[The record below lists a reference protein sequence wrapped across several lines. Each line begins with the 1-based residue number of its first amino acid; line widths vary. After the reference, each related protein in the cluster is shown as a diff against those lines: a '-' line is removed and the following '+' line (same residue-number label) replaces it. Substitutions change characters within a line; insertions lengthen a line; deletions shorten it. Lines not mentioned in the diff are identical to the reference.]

1 MLSIF
6 SKQNAEHK
14 RLVKTLKGRPLDPA
28 ELAELNDL
36 LRTDHGTVDEGLL
49 SEVLDISEKL
59 LLESHDEKLHALL
72 TEIHRSAN
80 WEIQSRYRAT

>member
-6 SKQNAEHK
+6 SKQNTEHK
-14 RLVKTLKGRPLDPA
+14 RLVKALKVRPLDPA
-28 ELAELNDL
+28 VITELNDL
-36 LRTDHGTVDEGLL
+36 LRTDHGTLDEGLL
-49 SEVLDISEKL
+49 AEVLDSSEKL
-59 LLESHDEKLHALL
+59 LLVSHEKNVHALL

>member
-6 SKQNAEHK
+6 SKQKTEHK
-14 RLVKTLKGRPLDPA
+14 RLVKALKARPLEPSA
-28 ELAELNDL
+28 LAELNDV
-36 LRTDHGTVDEGLL
+36 LRTDHGAMDEGLL
-49 SEVLDISEKL
+49 AEVLDNSEKL
-59 LLESHDEKLHALL
+59 LLESHEQNVHALL